1 MPLTHFAGSQNL
13 RHSDAQSLPRK
24 ALLIVN
30 PHSRRGGEADLQA
43 VIDLLWESGFEV
55 LRRESSSPE
64 QCARE
69 IDEHGDDLALVIV
82 AGGDGTISSVAPSL
96 YRHQTPLAILPLG
109 TANDLAR
116 SLSIPDDLL
125 AAGQLVVNGELRRID
140 LGRVNTRLF
149 FNAVN
154 IGLGSQVSRQ
164 LSQEDKKTWGVFSY
178 LRAFWTT
185 LARKNAFRT
194 NISVDGRRYSQRSIH
209 ITVGN
214 GRYYGGGNIVEQE
227 AEIDSGVLSLY
238 SIRPQRRLKLV
249 FLAPLLRL
257 GKQRLA
263 KRTFS
268 EMGHRIV
275 IQTSPRLEIH
285 ADGEFAGYTPAK
297 LEVLPGA
304 LSVYAPPLEASDRA
318 SLGAALP

>member
-1 MPLTHFAGSQNL
+1 MPLEHVGSQNSHRL
-13 RHSDAQSLPRK
+13 DAQPLARK

-30 PHSRRGGEADLQA
+30 PHSRRGGETDLQA
-43 VIDLLWESGFEV
+43 VTALLQESGFEV

-69 IDEHGDDLALVIV
+69 IDERGDQIALVIV
-82 AGGDGTISSVAPSL
+82 AGGDGTVSSVAESL
-96 YRHQTPLAILPLG
+96 YRHQKPLAILPLG

-116 SLSIPDDLL
+116 SLSIPGDLL
-125 AAGQLVVNGELRRID
+125 AAGQLVANGELRRID
-140 LGRVNTRLF
+140 LGRVNTRFF

-164 LSQEDKKTWGVFSY
+164 LSKSEKKVWGVFSY
-178 LRAFWTT
+178 LRAFWAT
-185 LARKNAFRT
+185 LARKNAFRAS
-194 NISVDGRRYSQRSIH
+194 ISVDGRRYSQRSIH

-214 GRYYGGGNIVEQE
+214 GRYYGGGNIVEQN
-227 AEIDSGVLSLY
+227 AEIDSGALYLY
-238 SIRPQRRLKLV
+238 SIKPQRRLKLI

-268 EMGHRIV
+268 TTGRRIE
-275 IQTSPRLEIH
+275 IHTSPQLEIR

-297 LEVLPGA
+297 LEVIPQA
-304 LSVYAPPLEASDRA
+304 LSVYAPPLETSNRA
-318 SLGAALP
+318 SFDAASS